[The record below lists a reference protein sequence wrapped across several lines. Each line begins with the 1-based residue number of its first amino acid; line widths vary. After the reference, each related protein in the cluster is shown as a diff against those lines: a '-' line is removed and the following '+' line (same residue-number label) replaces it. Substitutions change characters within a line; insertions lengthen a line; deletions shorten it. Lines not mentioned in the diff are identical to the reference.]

1 MSTEIAHHG
10 SVGRDQADRE
20 RLNELRSRRRSLVNE
35 SQRLRLRL
43 RDDFDP
49 PYTRI
54 KLQELLAEVD
64 EEWAAV
70 DDEVQMLEGP
80 KSKPRKVLGFAGEVL
95 FLIVM
100 FVGCILAS

>member
-1 MSTEIAHHG
+1 MSTGTDHHG
-10 SVGRDQADRE
+10 SVGTGQADRGH
-20 RLNELRSRRRSLVNE
+20 LSDLRSRRRSLANE

-49 PYTRI
+49 PFTRV

-64 EEWAAV
+64 DEWAVV

-100 FVGCILAS
+100 FVGCIVAS